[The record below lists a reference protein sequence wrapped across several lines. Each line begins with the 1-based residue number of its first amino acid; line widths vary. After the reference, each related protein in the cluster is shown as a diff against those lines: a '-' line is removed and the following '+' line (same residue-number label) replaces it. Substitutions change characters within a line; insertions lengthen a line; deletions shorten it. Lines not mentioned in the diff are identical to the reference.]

1 MTHMKTILTTLLLIL
16 SSQSWASSIPIFDTH
31 IHHNDKTQGE
41 FNDKKVVSLLR
52 QYDIKK
58 ALVSSS
64 GDDNTQRLKGLASD
78 IVLPA
83 LRPYRKSGELRTWM
97 HDESVIEHLET
108 HLSTRRYHAIGE
120 FHAFGDE
127 MNTPVSIRLVELAK
141 EYNLV
146 LHLHGDRQAMRQIY
160 KQWPDAKV
168 LWAHAGFEEPSELA
182 PLFEQ
187 YPNLWAD
194 LSFRPEIVTW
204 GGFNPEWEKALLKNP
219 DRFTLG
225 ADTFNVDQWQK
236 MPLYT
241 LDTRDWLSELPETVA
256 KQIAYRNAERLFGV
270 SIHD

>member
-1 MTHMKTILTTLLLIL
+1 MLRRLIALAALSQANLIGASETL
-16 SSQSWASSIPIFDTH
+16 PIFDTH

-41 FNDKKVVSLLR
+41 FDDQRVVSLLQ

-64 GDDNTQRLKGLASD
+64 GDAHTQRLKGLAPD
-78 IVLPA
+78 TVLPS

-108 HLSTRRYHAIGE
+108 HIKQNRYYAIGE

-127 MNTPVSIRLVELAK
+127 MLTPVSKRLVALAK
-141 EYNLV
+141 EHNLV
-146 LHLHGDRQAMRQIY
+146 LHLHGDRQAMLNIY
-160 KQWPDAKV
+160 NLWPDAKV
-168 LWAHAGFEEPSELA
+168 LWAHAGFEEPGQLE

-187 YPNLWAD
+187 FPNLWAD

-241 LDTRDWLSELPETVA
+241 LDTRDWLGELPETVA
-256 KQIAYRNAERLFGV
+256 KQIAYRNAERLFGI
-270 SIHD
+270 SIND

>member
-1 MTHMKTILTTLLLIL
+1 MKTILTTLLVIL
-16 SSQSWASSIPIFDTH
+16 SSQSWASPTPIFDTH
-31 IHHNDKTQGE
+31 IHHNDKTQDE

-64 GDDNTQRLKGLASD
+64 GDDNTQRLEGLAPD

-83 LRPYRKSGELRTWM
+83 LRPYRKSSELRTWM

-120 FHAFGDE
+120 FHAFGNE
-127 MNTPVSIRLVELAK
+127 MLTPVSLRLIELAK

-146 LHLHGDRQAMRQIY
+146 LHLHGDRQAMQHIF

-168 LWAHAGFEEPSELA
+168 LWAHAGFEAPNELA
-182 PLFEQ
+182 NLFDE

-204 GGFNPEWEKALLKNP
+204 GGFNPEWEKAMLDNP

-225 ADTFNVDQWQK
+225 ADTFSVDQWQK

-241 LDTRDWLSELPETVA
+241 LDTRDWLSTLPSEVA
-256 KQIAYRNAERLFGV
+256 LNIAYRNAGRLFDV
-270 SIHD
+270 SISD

>member
-1 MTHMKTILTTLLLIL
+1 MNTLITICIL
-16 SSQSWASSIPIFDTH
+16 SISLKGWASSLPIFDTH

-41 FNDKKVVSLLR
+41 FDDQKVVSLLR

-58 ALVSSS
+58 ALISSS
-64 GDDNTQRLKGLASD
+64 GDNNTQRLIGLAPD

-83 LRPYRKSGELRTWM
+83 LRPYRNSGDLRTWM
-97 HDESVIEHLET
+97 HDETVIEHLET
-108 HLSTRRYHAIGE
+108 HLKQGRYYAIGE

-127 MNTPVSIRLVELAK
+127 MQTKVSKRLVELAK
-141 EYNLV
+141 EYSLV
-146 LHLHGDRQAMRQIY
+146 LHLHGDRRAMHNIY

-168 LWAHAGFEEPSELA
+168 LWAHAGFEAPADLA

-187 YPNLWAD
+187 YPNLSAD

-204 GGFNPEWEKALLKNP
+204 GGFNPEWETALLKNP

-225 ADTFNVDQWQK
+225 ADTFNLDQWQR

-256 KQIAYRNAERLFGV
+256 KQIAYQNAERLFGV